1 MASRMYRSA
10 SGKPID
16 MGQLLL
22 KNENVRAVG
31 NMGVNAKGDKIDKV
45 NNVVESKNRQV
56 HKEYKKQILNTVV
69 DVPPQSS
76 SVKVPVQEPIVEEK
90 IEEVVGLDDDDKTI
104 DLNQVNQSS
113 EESVVEEPVTVEEMD
128 QTVKETAVQN
138 FKQSVVEEVV
148 EKESVI
154 EEVVEEPV
162 VATPKTTKKKSTG
175 GLASAIAKAREIKQE
190 KLQTEKEKAKS
201 TKGVKKI

>member
-1 MASRMYRSA
+1 MYRSA

-154 EEVVEEPV
+154 EEVAEEPV

>member
-1 MASRMYRSA
+1 MYRSA